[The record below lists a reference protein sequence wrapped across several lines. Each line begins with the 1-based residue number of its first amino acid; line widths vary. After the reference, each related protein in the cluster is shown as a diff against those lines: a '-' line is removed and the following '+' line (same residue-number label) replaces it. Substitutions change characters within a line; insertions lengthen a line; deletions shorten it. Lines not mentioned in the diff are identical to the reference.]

1 MNEHAATETPRSDDE
16 IANLKAELS
25 AMQDRLDQLSRR

>member
-1 MNEHAATETPRSDDE
+1 MKEPGAAETPRSDDE

>member
-1 MNEHAATETPRSDDE
+1 MEPTTTETPRSDDE
-16 IANLKAELS
+16 IANLKAELT